1 MSPEDC
7 RLAAA
12 YIRVSTDDQ
21 VELSPASQ
29 LVEIRKWGSA
39 NGYIVPDEFV
49 FVDEAKSGR
58 RVTGRDEFRRLIG
71 SAKQKPKPFDAI
83 LLWKFSR
90 FARNRDDAVL
100 YKSILRKQLHIEVIS
115 IKEPI
120 AEGKLGIIMEAMIE
134 AMEKHAIQDGKKGSS
149 GADSDED
156 SDSDPMFQQAV
167 EVVIDAGQASTS
179 LLQRR
184 CKLGYAR
191 AARIMDEMEMR
202 GIIGPHEG
210 AKPRAVLISRQQWLE
225 MQMNQPEE

>member
-134 AMEKHAIQDGKKGSS
+134 AMEKHAIQDGKKGSG

-156 SDSDPMFQQAV
+156 PDTDPMFKQAV

-191 AARIMDEMEMR
+191 AARIMDEMEQK
-202 GIIGPHEG
+202 GIIGPYEG